1 MVYATQSLERR
12 LIDAEDEFL
21 SARNA
26 TAVAAF
32 EQKWEILCQDFR
44 HALDAGNVDDDLDRI
59 AQSVFLRI
67 AILGESLAMAQEEA
81 DRIQT
86 AAMTEIEDL
95 LAQMTLGD
103 IVQPLTGVSERAT
116 SRHTPVTQNQ
126 TSPALIPTFLALPYD
141 WILRNVHNPYPT
153 ASLKS
158 AMAREAGVSLH
169 TVDSWFR
176 SVRKHIGWLSFVK
189 RRFNGSRAL
198 AIAAAKRILFQGSQS
213 DDVSPEV
220 AAELLSVVSK
230 LQCLYPD
237 HCTHIAPETSS
248 LAFANICESSLSS
261 SSSIDK
267 SHTLPNVSSQPSPPS
282 HPPSLIFTSDSEDE
296 SYSPSPVCATNPL
309 PQQRRKRRRYE
320 FTTSLAESNRSDRH
334 EERLAK
340 TPSAFILLINA
351 IKMSDR
357 YHCTRSRYLPDAAA
371 PALSS
376 LPRRHRRSASYIG
389 PPTKRF
395 RHGLQVTSKRSH
407 NISNF
412 LHPFS
417 TDREGHVASRRR
429 SLTTTELN
437 SARSQDVAEHDLSPS
452 KLCSRPQKRT
462 SARRVVSL
470 HSHNG
475 QTNNMWSSGYTQ
487 LISPPVGPDL
497 LRPESLMGVIDSILS
512 GSLESSSSPSGEAST
527 SLHLH
532 PHGCGYPTSQSV
544 PLSAKQREEFDLL
557 LASTITSFPNF
568 EGDLWDDA
576 FDRPTF
582 PLHSASADPVTS
594 FSESSGMSSALLLRI
609 MTYAPNDLQAYR
621 HIIQDNLDISKEPA
635 LHASAVIFDVTS

>member
-158 AMAREAGVSLH
+158 AMAQEAGVSLH

-309 PQQRRKRRRYE
+309 PQQRRKRRRTPGEDPLCFYP
-320 FTTSLAESNRSDRH
+320 SHKRH
-334 EERLAK
+334 QDER
-340 TPSAFILLINA
+340 PVPF
-351 IKMSDR
+351 
-357 YHCTRSRYLPDAAA
+357 PDAAA

-437 SARSQDVAEHDLSPS
+437 SARSQDVAEHDLSPWWG
-452 KLCSRPQKRT
+452 T
-462 SARRVVSL
+462 SETVQPSAEADIS
-470 HSHNG
+470 
-475 QTNNMWSSGYTQ
+475 QP
-487 LISPPVGPDL
+487 ISPPVGPDL

-576 FDRPTF
+576 FDCPTF

-594 FSESSGMSSALLLRI
+594 FSESS
-609 MTYAPNDLQAYR
+609 AYR